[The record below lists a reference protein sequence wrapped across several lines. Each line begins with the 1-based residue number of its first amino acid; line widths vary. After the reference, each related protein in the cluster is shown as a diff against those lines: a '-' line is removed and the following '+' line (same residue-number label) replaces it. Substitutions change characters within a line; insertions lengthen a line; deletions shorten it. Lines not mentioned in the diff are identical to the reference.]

1 MSRLPG
7 QHGRMP
13 SPPPPDIPA
22 EARAGDTVQWT
33 RSLPQYLPADGWSLG
48 YVLVTPASAHAI
60 ATTAVGD
67 EHQALEAAA
76 ASAAWPAGRAT
87 LVEQVT
93 RGSERHTLGEYF
105 FRVLP
110 NLIAG
115 TGADTRTHAQRV
127 LDNLNA
133 WLEGKADFAGEIE
146 LAGRRIK
153 TYSLEELLMLR
164 DRYAAM
170 AANEAA
176 GTGAVRRMVV
186 RL

>member
-1 MSRLPG
+1 MNTMASMMIAPIASS
-7 QHGRMP
+7 P
-13 SPPPPDIPA
+13 SQ
-22 EARAGDTVQWT
+22 E
-33 RSLPQYLPADGWSLG
+33 
-48 YVLVTPASAHAI
+48 
-60 ATTAVGD
+60 TTAVIMTKVAKD
-67 EHQALEAAA
+67 AEDDFMAWQERIEAVQSKAPGYLGCEVQPPVPGFQEE
-76 ASAAWPAGRAT
+76 W
-87 LVEQVT
+87 VT
-93 RGSERHTLGEYF
+93 MLRFDS
-105 FRVLP
+105 P
-110 NLIAG
+110 
-115 TGADTRTHAQRV
+115 
-127 LDNLNA
+127 DNLNA